1 MSDVK
6 KLQDYPDIS
15 FIEATSFESLK
26 DQMVQDYQKRYKEL
40 TGEDV
45 ILAPADPDRLIL
57 YSCAVAIYQGLQ
69 YEDKAGKMGLL
80 KYSTGEFL
88 DNLAAFKG
96 VKRNEAVPASTI
108 LRFTLAAVL
117 SREAVIPVGTRVKGQ
132 ELYFETTERTVKG
145 KDDDMEFIFDMDEVF

>member
-57 YSCAVAIYQGLQ
+57 SQF
-69 YEDKAGKMGLL
+69 
-80 KYSTGEFL
+80 TR
-88 DNLAAFKG
+88 AFSMKIKQEKWG
-96 VKRNEAVPASTI
+96 CLNTVQAS
-108 LRFTLAAVL
+108 
-117 SREAVIPVGTRVKGQ
+117 S
-132 ELYFETTERTVKG
+132 
-145 KDDDMEFIFDMDEVF
+145 

>member
-26 DQMVQDYQKRYKEL
+26 NQMVQDYQKRYKEL

-57 YSCAVAIYQGLQ
+57 YSCAVAIYQGFCMKIKQEKWGCLNTVQ
-69 YEDKAGKMGLL
+69 
-80 KYSTGEFL
+80 
-88 DNLAAFKG
+88 
-96 VKRNEAVPASTI
+96 AS
-108 LRFTLAAVL
+108 
-117 SREAVIPVGTRVKGQ
+117 S
-132 ELYFETTERTVKG
+132 
-145 KDDDMEFIFDMDEVF
+145 

>member
-45 ILAPADPDRLIL
+45 ILAPADPVFLCRCNLP
-57 YSCAVAIYQGLQ
+57 GL
-69 YEDKAGKMGLL
+69 
-80 KYSTGEFL
+80 
-88 DNLAAFKG
+88 
-96 VKRNEAVPASTI
+96 
-108 LRFTLAAVL
+108 
-117 SREAVIPVGTRVKGQ
+117 
-132 ELYFETTERTVKG
+132 TV
-145 KDDDMEFIFDMDEVF
+145 